1 MEPKEE
7 VNINEKLLNKI
18 KYLEFLNSSLIQ
30 KNKILENKLSI
41 LTEKYN
47 SLKDELY
54 YTECHINFCKQN
66 LLDLISFKKE
76 EKKYKNDKNF
86 FIFKNKIKT
95 LFEFGNEFM
104 KINSD
109 VTIYNMVI
117 ENIKTLKDEN
127 ITLNKNLDE
136 LKKIINQNNPNKD
149 YYDIMPSPISIKN
162 YNNSQTSEEI
172 IKKNNKYIYNFD
184 STSIDNEINEE
195 NDDDGDD
202 YLYKTYQDYNHLLY
216 HKYK

>member
-109 VTIYNMVI
+109 ITIYNMVI

-136 LKKIINQNNPNKD
+136 LKKIINQNNPSKAH
-149 YYDIMPSPISIKN
+149 YDIMPSPISIKN

>member
-1 MEPKEE
+1 
-7 VNINEKLLNKI
+7 
-18 KYLEFLNSSLIQ
+18 
-30 KNKILENKLSI
+30 
-41 LTEKYN
+41 
-47 SLKDELY
+47 
-54 YTECHINFCKQN
+54 
-66 LLDLISFKKE
+66 
-76 EKKYKNDKNF
+76 
-86 FIFKNKIKT
+86 
-95 LFEFGNEFM
+95 M

-136 LKKIINQNNPNKD
+136 LKKIINQNNQSKD
-149 YYDIMPSPISIKN
+149 YYNIMPSPISIKN

-216 HKYK
+216 NKYK

>member
-30 KNKILENKLSI
+30 KNKILANKLSI

-136 LKKIINQNNPNKD
+136 LKKIINQNNQSKD
-149 YYDIMPSPISIKN
+149 YYNIMPSPISIKN

-172 IKKNNKYIYNFD
+172 IKNNNKYIYNFD
-184 STSIDNEINEE
+184 SISIDNEINEE